1 MRGTWRGVL
10 TAVLAAG
17 LALCLVWAA
26 AGAPSAYPTRPITW
40 LVAFAPG
47 GQSDVEVRRVQP
59 HLEKLLG
66 VRILV
71 EYRTGGG
78 GAVGWSELARARP
91 DGYTVGGLVMPH
103 MVIQT
108 LLRGAEAGYRLDQ
121 IRSIAWTVAAPN
133 ALMVR
138 KDSPFRTLRDFVE
151 YAKANP
157 GKLAVGGV
165 ERLSPSDLS
174 LAQFMQAAGIRLTYV
189 PIAGG
194 AGPVMTSL
202 MGGHVDAATTAA
214 SHGIRY
220 KDQVRILA
228 VSGKQRLKAAPDVPT
243 FSEFGYNVTVETS
256 WGVGAPAGV
265 PAEVVTRL
273 SQALLQVMRMP
284 EIRKAVE
291 DEGLTPLYYGP
302 AESQAY
308 VNRLVATYRDLVQ
321 LLR

>member
-1 MRGTWRGVL
+1 MRGTWRGGV
-10 TAVLAAG
+10 TAVLAAS
-17 LALCLVWAA
+17 LALSLVWAA

-202 MGGHVDAATTAA
+202 IGGHVDAATTAA
-214 SHGIRY
+214 SHGVRY

-273 SQALLQVMRMP
+273 SQALLQVVRMP

-291 DEGLTPLYYGP
+291 EEGLTPLYYGP

>member
-1 MRGTWRGVL
+1 
-10 TAVLAAG
+10 
-17 LALCLVWAA
+17 
-26 AGAPSAYPTRPITW
+26 
-40 LVAFAPG
+40 
-47 GQSDVEVRRVQP
+47 
-59 HLEKLLG
+59 EKLLG

-291 DEGLTPLYYGP
+291 EEGLTPLYYGP

>member
-1 MRGTWRGVL
+1 MRTAWR
-10 TAVLAAG
+10 TAG
-17 LALCLVWAA
+17 LLVV
-26 AGAPSAYPTRPITW
+26 AGVFCVSLVAFAGPSGYPTRPITW
-40 LVAFAPG
+40 IVAFAPG
-47 GQSDVEVRRVQP
+47 GQSDVEVRRMQP
-59 HLEKLLG
+59 HLERLLG

-71 EYRTGGG
+71 EYRTGAG

-108 LLRGAEAGYRLDQ
+108 LVRGAEAGYRLDQ

-138 KDSPFRTLRDFVE
+138 RDSPFRTLRDFVE

-165 ERLSPSDLS
+165 ERLSPSDLA
-174 LAQFMQAAGIRLTYV
+174 LAQLTQSAGIRVTYV

-202 MGGHVDAATTAA
+202 IGGHVDAAITAA
-214 SHGIRY
+214 SHGIRHRE
-220 KDQVRILA
+220 QVRMLA
-228 VSGKQRLKAAPDVPT
+228 VSGKQRMKAAPDVPT
-243 FSEFGYNVTVETS
+243 FAEFGYNVTTETS
-256 WGVGAPAGV
+256 WGVGVPAGT
-265 PAEVVTRL
+265 PAEVVVKL
-273 SQALLQVMRMP
+273 SQAILQVMRMP

-291 DEGLTPLYYGP
+291 EEGLTPLYFGH

-308 VNRLVATYRDLVQ
+308 VNRLVAVYRDLLH

>member
-1 MRGTWRGVL
+1 MRTAWR
-10 TAVLAAG
+10 TAVLLAAVGVLCVG
-17 LALCLVWAA
+17 LVAL
-26 AGAPSAYPTRPITW
+26 AGPSGYPNRPITW

-59 HLEKLLG
+59 HLERLLG

-71 EYRTGGG
+71 EYRRGGG

-91 DGYTVGGLVMPH
+91 DGYTIGGLVMPH

-121 IRSIAWTVAAPN
+121 IRSIAWTVSAPN

-189 PIAGG
+189 PISGG

-202 MGGHVDAATTAA
+202 IGGHVDAATTGA
-214 SHGIRY
+214 SHGIRH

-228 VSGKQRLKAAPDVPT
+228 VSGKQRMKALPDVPT
-243 FSEFGYNVTVETS
+243 FAESGYNVTVETS

-265 PAEVVTRL
+265 LAEVVTRL
-273 SQALLQVMRMP
+273 SQALLQVMRTP

-291 DEGLTPLYYGP
+291 EEGLTPLYLGP

-308 VNRLVATYRDLVQ
+308 VNRLVATYWDLVK

>member
-1 MRGTWRGVL
+1 MRESWRW
-10 TAVLAAG
+10 AVACVVAFIVAG
-17 LALCLVWAA
+17 ALVVAA
-26 AGAPSAYPTRPITW
+26 AGAPSEYPNRPITW

-47 GQSDVEVRRVQP
+47 GQSDVEARRLQP
-59 HLEKLLG
+59 HLERLLG

-91 DGYTVGGLVMPH
+91 DGYTIGGLVMPH
-103 MVIQT
+103 MVLQT
-108 LLRGAEAGYRLDQ
+108 VLRGAEAGYRLDQ

-138 KDSPFRTLRDFVE
+138 RDSPFRTLRDFVE

-194 AGPVMTSL
+194 AGPVMASL
-202 MGGHVDAATTAA
+202 IGGHVDAAITAA
-214 SHGIRY
+214 SHGVRH
-220 KDQVRILA
+220 KDQVRVLA
-228 VSGKQRLKAAPDVPT
+228 VSGKKRMKALPDVPT
-243 FSEFGYNVTVETS
+243 FAEFGYNVTVETS

-265 PAEVVTRL
+265 PAEVVTKL
-273 SQALLQVMRMP
+273 SQAILQVMRMP

-291 DEGLTPLYYGP
+291 EEGLTPLYLGH

-308 VNRLVATYRDLVQ
+308 VNRLVSTYRELVN

>member
-1 MRGTWRGVL
+1 
-10 TAVLAAG
+10 
-17 LALCLVWAA
+17 CLVWAA

-291 DEGLTPLYYGP
+291 EEGLTPLYYGP

>member
-1 MRGTWRGVL
+1 MRGTWRGGV
-10 TAVLAAG
+10 TAVLAAS
-17 LALCLVWAA
+17 LALSLVWAA

-202 MGGHVDAATTAA
+202 IGGHVDAATTAA
-214 SHGIRY
+214 SHGVRY

-291 DEGLTPLYYGP
+291 EEGLTPLYYGP

>member
-1 MRGTWRGVL
+1 MR
-10 TAVLAAG
+10 
-17 LALCLVWAA
+17 
-26 AGAPSAYPTRPITW
+26 
-40 LVAFAPG
+40 
-47 GQSDVEVRRVQP
+47 
-59 HLEKLLG
+59 
-66 VRILV
+66 
-71 EYRTGGG
+71 
-78 GAVGWSELARARP
+78 
-91 DGYTVGGLVMPH
+91 H

-108 LLRGAEAGYRLDQ
+108 RRRGAEAGYRLDQ

-228 VSGKQRLKAAPDVPT
+228 VSGKHRLKAAPDVPT

-291 DEGLTPLYYGP
+291 EEGLTPLYYGP

>member
-78 GAVGWSELARARP
+78 GAVGWSELTRARP

>member
-1 MRGTWRGVL
+1 MRGTWRGIV

-17 LALCLVWAA
+17 LVLSLLWAA

-228 VSGKQRLKAAPDVPT
+228 VSGKHRLKAAPDVPT

-291 DEGLTPLYYGP
+291 EEGLTPLYYGP

>member
-291 DEGLTPLYYGP
+291 EEGLTPLYYGP

>member
-1 MRGTWRGVL
+1 MRASGRWWLAILVGGT
-10 TAVLAAG
+10 
-17 LALCLVWAA
+17 LALALVVAA
-26 AGAPSAYPTRPITW
+26 AGAPSGYPNRPITW

-91 DGYTVGGLVMPH
+91 DGYTIGGLVMPH
-103 MVIQT
+103 MVLQT

-121 IRSIAWTVAAPN
+121 IRSIAWTVSAPN

-138 KDSPFRTLRDFVE
+138 NDSPFRTLRDFVE

-174 LAQFMQAAGIRLTYV
+174 LAQFMQAAGIKLTYV

-202 MGGHVDAATTAA
+202 IGGHVDAATTAA
-214 SHGIRY
+214 SHGIRH
-220 KDQVRILA
+220 KDRVRILA
-228 VSGKQRLKAAPDVPT
+228 VSGKQRMKALPDVPT
-243 FSEFGYNVTVETS
+243 FAEFGYNVTVETS

-265 PAEVVTRL
+265 PAEVVTKL
-273 SQALLQVMRMP
+273 SQAILQVMRMP

-291 DEGLTPLYYGP
+291 EEGLTPLYLGP

-308 VNRLVATYRDLVQ
+308 VNRLVATYRELVN

>member
-1 MRGTWRGVL
+1 MRGTWRGVV

-17 LALCLVWAA
+17 LVLSLLWAA
-26 AGAPSAYPTRPITW
+26 AGAPSTYPTRPITW

-108 LLRGAEAGYRLDQ
+108 LLRAAEAGYRLDQ

-202 MGGHVDAATTAA
+202 IGGHVDAATTAA
-214 SHGIRY
+214 SHGIRH

-291 DEGLTPLYYGP
+291 EEGLTPLYYGP

>member
-1 MRGTWRGVL
+1 MRGTWRGVV
-10 TAVLAAG
+10 TAVLAAS
-17 LALCLVWAA
+17 LALSLVWAA

-202 MGGHVDAATTAA
+202 IGGHVDAATTAA

-273 SQALLQVMRMP
+273 SQALLQVIRMP

-291 DEGLTPLYYGP
+291 EEGLTPLYYGP

>member
-1 MRGTWRGVL
+1 MRGSWRSIVVALGAVG
-10 TAVLAAG
+10 TALSLALAASG
-17 LALCLVWAA
+17 
-26 AGAPSAYPTRPITW
+26 GPSGYPNRPITW

-59 HLEKLLG
+59 HVEKVLG

-91 DGYTVGGLVMPH
+91 DGYTIGGLVMPH
-103 MVIQT
+103 MVLQT
-108 LLRGAEAGYRLDQ
+108 VLRGAEAGYQLEQ

-138 KDSPFRTLRDFVE
+138 RDSPFRTLRDFVE
-151 YAKANP
+151 HAKANP

-174 LAQFMQAAGIRLTYV
+174 LAQFMQAAGIKLTYV

-202 MGGHVDAATTAA
+202 IGGHVDAATTAA
-214 SHGIRY
+214 SHGIRH
-220 KDQVRILA
+220 KDNVRILA
-228 VSGKQRLKAAPDVPT
+228 VSGKQRMKVAPDVPT
-243 FSEFGYNVTVETS
+243 FAESGYNVTVETS

-284 EIRKAVE
+284 EVRKAVE
-291 DEGLTPLYYGP
+291 EEGLTPLYYGP

-308 VNRLVATYRDLVQ
+308 VYRLVATYRELVN